1 MRRSLTTLT
10 LAATMLLVAATPV
23 LASAVGHDGGEGTYG
38 LTNDKVVTNF
48 GFALIAFF
56 PLFILTM
63 SLIQYHLEK
72 RKERRKQAAKAR
84 STSAHWAG
92 GW

>member
-1 MRRSLTTLT
+1 MTRTLTALT
-10 LAATMLLVAATPV
+10 LAATTLLLAAPAA
-23 LASAVGHDGGEGTYG
+23 LASAQGHDAGEGWYG
-38 LTNDKVVTNF
+38 LTTDKVVTNF

-63 SLIQYHLEK
+63 SLIQLALDK
-72 RKERRKQAAKAR
+72 RKERRKQAEKVRGNA
-84 STSAHWAG
+84 AHWAG

>member
-10 LAATMLLVAATPV
+10 LAATMVLVAASTA
-23 LASAVGHDGGEGTYG
+23 LASAQGHDGGEGTYG

-56 PLFILTM
+56 PLFIFTM
-63 SLIQYHLEK
+63 SMIQLTLDK
-72 RKERRKQAAKAR
+72 RKQRRKQAEKAR

>member
-1 MRRSLTTLT
+1 MTRTLPALT
-10 LAATMLLVAATPV
+10 LAAAVLLLTAAPA
-23 LASAVGHDGGEGTYG
+23 LAHDAGEGTYG
-38 LTNDKVVTNF
+38 LTTDKVVTNF

-63 SLIQYHLEK
+63 SLIQLALDK
-72 RKERRKQAAKAR
+72 RKERRKQAEKVRGNA
-84 STSAHWAG
+84 AHWAG